1 MAPRTPFGPAERCP
15 EKSARR
21 AAGFSVSHGG
31 RRCVRRR
38 GGLTGGGGLPAA
50 GGRQEGLP
58 LRARRQRAAPP
69 GAGRREGGRE
79 PGSADARLC
88 VRGAG
93 KGTGPAYRLPAP
105 SLHRPAAQAEFAPSG
120 TGPRRGLCGR
130 SARGSEEM
138 AAAETARP
146 VSRGRGPLPACPAR
160 SSRGICSV
168 GSGTPPAPSR
178 HRPASSRSGRP
189 GAGGV
194 VANRAFAPR
203 GRRAPPSK
211 WRPGE
216 RKSPPRPSG
225 CRALREPSAPSR
237 RHPPAFPGSSR
248 GGEKP
253 STEKSP
259 PGTGAPAAAEQRPAS
274 RGAGRRETEHR
285 APGSPFSSP
294 PPLPH
299 RGSSAAA
306 LAARSRPRTPARLF
320 PHGRGGEC
328 PSGTAPQNS
337 ENE

>member
-160 SSRGICSV
+160 SSRGICPV

-237 RHPPAFPGSSR
+237 RHPPRLPRLLPGWGEAVDGKIPTGHRSAGGGRAATGQPRGRQEGNRAPCPRVSLLLPPPAPSSRILRGRPGCAEPAPHAGPAFP
-248 GGEKP
+248 
-253 STEKSP
+253 
-259 PGTGAPAAAEQRPAS
+259 A
-274 RGAGRRETEHR
+274 
-285 APGSPFSSP
+285 
-294 PPLPH
+294 
-299 RGSSAAA
+299 
-306 LAARSRPRTPARLF
+306 RPRRRVPVRHR
-320 PHGRGGEC
+320 P
-328 PSGTAPQNS
+328 PK
-337 ENE
+337 